1 MSLDWVVPGQGIQH
15 VVQYHL
21 KYAIKLLKTINDY
34 CLFIYIKTNITVTY
48 TVTYLYCYH
57 MGSDPDQ
64 IEIKVLKV
72 FKDNTKSL
80 LKINIWNSKQ
90 QKI

>member
-1 MSLDWVVPGQGIQH
+1 
-15 VVQYHL
+15 
-21 KYAIKLLKTINDY
+21 
-34 CLFIYIKTNITVTY
+34 
-48 TVTYLYCYH
+48 

-72 FKDNTKSL
+72 FKDNNFLRMAL

-90 QKI
+90 QEI